1 MAAPITPI
9 SQLPFLSFTVAGITN
24 GTVVELDPQPFSNTK
39 EIILL
44 NLSAAD
50 QMYVQVASLGAVQAS
65 GDIIV
70 TAVAGAGD
78 TIVIDT
84 PPGLAA
90 TLTAVAGPAG
100 VDEVSIDEPP
110 LSGSASF
117 QAQNFQLRVYQA
129 LIDPG
134 NSFLAEGVDIFLV
147 EPSDLGNPGL
157 PVFESPIRVVSTLAG
172 TLGNATVFT
181 DTGADWATFAPAGQT
196 VFSPGTLTGGVD
208 ALPLAA
214 AVTSANSTILPAGAA
229 ITLAIGSEGNRQ
241 PLATVAFWAA
251 NPGSKLGVVAIMAPL
266 AVAADLNVTY
276 VQNRGYPDGV

>member
-100 VDEVSIDEPP
+100 VDEVSIDTPP
-110 LSGSASF
+110 LPLPVI
-117 QAQNFQLRVYQA
+117 QNFQLRVYQA

-251 NPGSKLGVVAIMAPL
+251 NPGSKLGVVAIMAPG